1 MKKDAL
7 ILGGGIAGLWCA
19 WELARLGLESTIVE
33 TAAFPGGHV
42 AQLCCKATDEC
53 RRCGACLLEDVL
65 HKVEWSDRITM
76 LLHSDLLQVQGHS
89 GDFHATVSQRPVRIV
104 SDRCNDCGAC
114 EAACPVPGALVR
126 SPWDRGLAID
136 EQKCRWFQDASCRAC
151 QETCAQDAVN
161 LDRTSGNPG
170 TQRINNCPGVR
181 FQTV

>member
-42 AQLCCKATDEC
+42 ARLCCKATNEC

-65 HKVEWSDRITM
+65 HNAGSSERITM
-76 LLHSDLLQVQGHS
+76 LLRSDLLQVQGEC
-89 GDFHATVSQRPVRIV
+89 GDFHVAVSQRPARIL

-114 EAACPVPGALVR
+114 EAACPVPGALAR
-126 SPWDRGLAID
+126 SPRDRGLAII
-136 EQKCRWFQDASCRAC
+136 EQKCRWFRMLRA
-151 QETCAQDAVN
+151 EPAE
-161 LDRTSGNPG
+161 NPVPKMPSIL
-170 TQRINNCPGVR
+170 TKPR
-181 FQTV
+181 

>member
-7 ILGGGIAGLWCA
+7 IIGGGIAGLWCA

-65 HKVEWSDRITM
+65 HKVGSSDRITM
-76 LLHSDLLQVQGHS
+76 LLHSDLLQVQGDS
-89 GDFHATVSQRPVRIV
+89 GDFHATVSQRPARIV

-114 EAACPVPGALVR
+114 EATCPVPEALGTLSLGSWTCHRRTEMPLVSGCFVPCVPGNLR
-126 SPWDRGLAID
+126 SR
-136 EQKCRWFQDASCRAC
+136 CR
-151 QETCAQDAVN
+151 E
-161 LDRTSGNPG
+161 P
-170 TQRINNCPGVR
+170 
-181 FQTV
+181 